1 MGRGMTFLSCANDL
15 VNIRSS
21 KEVEMEEYR
30 KAWREIAGILL
41 AGLAFLVLTVGGDV
55 IGELLQRGGYP

>member
-1 MGRGMTFLSCANDL
+1 MGRGMIFPSCASDL